1 MKHLLPILLLV
12 TVACTSH
19 NPFKQAEQAVVA
31 DTTIHY
37 RPANLPPTLFT
48 RTKAISFLI
57 AGHTANINELRRGI
71 YALAQKNYSLV
82 KSEFLE
88 TTKEGVKGSFV
99 MVVPRQQFDSVMTS
113 LGDLPLL
120 VQRQSHSVEDISLTL
135 SNLTQRAREKRDIA
149 RRYNRLLQSA
159 SNQQEVARLETAMV
173 LNRSD
178 LELLS
183 NEIKDIR
190 SKVDNINI
198 TINAQ
203 QAPTA
208 NQAAIITTSNNPNKT
223 QPKSE
228 STDTKTAKYLQNH
241 WPWLIF
247 LAIVVLMTLAIFK
260 VTKKPVK
267 VNGVK
272 KPKRGKK
279 NKKKRDYKHKD
290 LADGP
295 ANDQIL

>member
-1 MKHLLPILLLV
+1 MKHFLPILLLV
-12 TVACTSH
+12 TMACTSH
-19 NPFKQAEQAVVA
+19 NPFKQAEQATVA

-37 RPANLPPTLFT
+37 RPANLPPSLFS
-48 RTKAISFLI
+48 RTNAISFLI
-57 AGHTANINELRRGI
+57 AGHTANLSELRRGI
-71 YALAQKNYSLV
+71 YALAQKNSSMV

-88 TTKEGVKGSFV
+88 TTEKGVKGSFV
-99 MVVPRQQFDSVMTS
+99 MVVPRQHLDSVLTS
-113 LGDLPLL
+113 LGELPLL

-149 RRYNRLLQSA
+149 PRYNRLLQSA
-159 SNQQEVARLETAMV
+159 SNQQEVARLETAMA

-198 TINAQ
+198 TINVQ
-203 QAPTA
+203 QAPAT
-208 NQAAIITTSNNPNKT
+208 NQATTSNSSNKA
-223 QPKSE
+223 QAKDE
-228 STDTKTAKYLQNH
+228 SNHGKTAKYLQNH

-247 LAIVVLMTLAIFK
+247 LGVVLFMTMAIFK
-260 VTKKPVK
+260 VTKKSK
-267 VNGVK
+267 KEKRVK
-272 KPKRGKK
+272 KPKRGNKS
-279 NKKKRDYKHKD
+279 KKKRSYKHKN

-295 ANDQIL
+295 TDDQIL

>member
-1 MKHLLPILLLV
+1 MAMKHLLPILLV
-12 TVACTSH
+12 ATMACTSH
-19 NPFKQAEQAVVA
+19 NPVKQAEQADVA

-37 RPANLPPTLFT
+37 HLTNLPPKLFA
-48 RTKAISFLI
+48 RTNAISFVI
-57 AGHTANINELRRGI
+57 AGHTANLTDLRSAI
-71 YALAQKNYSLV
+71 YALAQKNASIV

-113 LGDLPLL
+113 LGHLPLL
-120 VQRQSHSVEDISLTL
+120 VQRRSHSVEDISLTL
-135 SNLTQRAREKRDIA
+135 SNLPQRAREKRDIA

-159 SNQQEVARLETAMV
+159 SNQQEVVRLETAMA

-203 QAPTA
+203 QAPAA
-208 NQAAIITTSNNPNKT
+208 NQAAVITTSNSPNKT

-260 VTKKPVK
+260 VTKKPK
-267 VNGVK
+267 EDK
-272 KPKRGKK
+272 KLKHKNKGKK
-279 NKKKRDYKHKD
+279 DKSSKHKD
-290 LADGP
+290 IKGSKLENP
-295 ANDQIL
+295 LH